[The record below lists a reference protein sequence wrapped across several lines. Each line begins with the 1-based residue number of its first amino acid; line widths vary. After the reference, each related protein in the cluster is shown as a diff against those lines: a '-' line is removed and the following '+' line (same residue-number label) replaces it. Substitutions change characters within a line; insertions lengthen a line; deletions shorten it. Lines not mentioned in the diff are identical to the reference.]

1 MQTIDQF
8 NFAGKKAFVR
18 VDFNVPLDEN
28 FNITDDN
35 RIRAALPTLK
45 KIIADGGSLIIGSHL
60 GRPKN
65 EPDPA
70 FSLKP
75 VAARLSELLGKDV
88 KFVSAAIGPEAEA
101 ARAAMKDGDVVLLEN
116 VRFYPGEKKNDPEFA
131 KSLLGNATLFVN
143 DAFGT
148 AHRAH
153 ASTEGVTHFA
163 EKSAMGFLIERELEY
178 LEGKLENPE
187 KPFVVIMGGAKVS
200 DKIEVLS
207 KLMEKADTF
216 LIGGAMANTFLAAE
230 GYDLGASKI
239 EGDKLDLAREIL
251 AEAKA
256 KGVVGHIG
264 ITAHLSQTFEKALK
278 VDEIETIM
286 FPYNIVEQQ
295 GKELIDRCAE
305 KGKAFI
311 DMKPLAGGAI
321 EDGRL
326 ALRYVLSN
334 PAVTVSIPGM
344 AAPEELEQNVAGSAN
359 TAPLTPEEKA
369 ACQKVRDTLGTQFC
383 RRCNYCAPCTV
394 GIQIPSCFL
403 FHGYLERYG
412 LAGWAHERYDTLT
425 VKAGAC
431 IGCGKCETRCPY
443 NLPIRDMLKKVAQDF
458 GE

>member
-1 MQTIDQF
+1 MEYKTLGKTGLKVSRMGFGGIPIQKIDEEGTRKLLQDMVKRGINYIDSARGYTVSEQYIGYGLEGIRDQF
-8 NFAGKKAFVR
+8 VLATKSMARTKEAMAADIETSLRNFRTDYIDLYQVHNPSMEQLDQVIGEGGALEALLEAKNAGK
-18 VDFNVPLDEN
+18 
-28 FNITDDN
+28 I
-35 RIRAALPTLK
+35 
-45 KIIADGGSLIIGSHL
+45 
-60 GRPKN
+60 
-65 EPDPA
+65 
-70 FSLKP
+70 
-75 VAARLSELLGKDV
+75 
-88 KFVSAAIGPEAEA
+88 
-101 ARAAMKDGDVVLLEN
+101 
-116 VRFYPGEKKNDPEFA
+116 
-131 KSLLGNATLFVN
+131 
-143 DAFGT
+143 
-148 AHRAH
+148 
-153 ASTEGVTHFA
+153 
-163 EKSAMGFLIERELEY
+163 
-178 LEGKLENPE
+178 
-187 KPFVVIMGGAKVS
+187 
-200 DKIEVLS
+200 
-207 KLMEKADTF
+207 
-216 LIGGAMANTFLAAE
+216 
-230 GYDLGASKI
+230 
-239 EGDKLDLAREIL
+239 
-251 AEAKA
+251 
-256 KGVVGHIG
+256 GHIG
-264 ITAHLSQTFEKALK
+264 ITAHSTEVFERALTLDW
-278 VDEIETIM
+278 VETIM